1 MNFTEDAMEF
11 VIYRCTKDPECF
23 VVTDEAHA
31 ETLSADIC
39 PTPGGRLE
47 RVGKYAEMGPERVAF
62 NEAIAK
68 SAIRSRGYYLFGAK
82 SFSTAEWPAA
92 MP

>member
-1 MNFTEDAMEF
+1 MEF
-11 VIYRCTKDPECF
+11 VVFRCSKDPESF
-23 VVTDEAHA
+23 VVSDEAHA
-31 ETLSADIC
+31 PSLTAAIC
-39 PTPGGRLE
+39 PTPGGTLE
-47 RVGKYAEMGPERVAF
+47 RIGKYAEMGSERVAF

-82 SFSTAEWPAA
+82 SFSAAEWPAA

>member
-1 MNFTEDAMEF
+1 MDF
-11 VIYRCTKDPECF
+11 VIFRCSKDPETF

-31 ETLSADIC
+31 VSLSADIC

-47 RVGKYAEMGPERVAF
+47 PIGKYAEMGSDRVAF

-68 SAIRSRGYYLFGAK
+68 SAIRSRGYYVFGAK
-82 SFSTAEWPAA
+82 SFSTAEWPEA

>member
-1 MNFTEDAMEF
+1 MEF
-11 VIYRCTKDPECF
+11 VIFRCSKDPESF

-31 ETLSADIC
+31 ASLKADIC
-39 PTPGGRLE
+39 PTPGGQLE
-47 RVGKYAEMGPERVAF
+47 RIGKYAEMGRDRVAF

-82 SFSTAEWPAA
+82 TFSTSEWPEA

>member
-1 MNFTEDAMEF
+1 MEF
-11 VIYRCTKDPECF
+11 VVFRCSKDPECF
-23 VVTDEAHA
+23 VVSDEAHA
-31 ETLSADIC
+31 PSLSAAIC
-39 PTPGGRLE
+39 PTPGGELE
-47 RVGKYAEMGPERVAF
+47 RIGKYAEMGPDRVAF

-68 SAIRSRGYYLFGAK
+68 GAIRSRGYYLFGAK